1 MLSLIRDCAYTPSS
15 RPGRTSIQKSG
26 SSNISPPVGSA
37 RDDITLSAQAAVQ
50 PLGTPAGYLRSTSLT
65 GLVGSVRE
73 LACLQP
79 PRGPRSGVAAIRRR
93 RGHWRSAHR
102 IPPSKAS
109 DAYEDHDET
118 EPGLPCLRLRSTGW
132 ELWRW

>member
-50 PLGTPAGYLRSTSLT
+50 PLGTPEGYLRSTSLT

-79 PRGPRSGVAAIRRR
+79 PGGPPSGAAAIKGLRATLAQRT
-93 RGHWRSAHR
+93 
-102 IPPSKAS
+102 AS
-109 DAYEDHDET
+109 
-118 EPGLPCLRLRSTGW
+118 
-132 ELWRW
+132 